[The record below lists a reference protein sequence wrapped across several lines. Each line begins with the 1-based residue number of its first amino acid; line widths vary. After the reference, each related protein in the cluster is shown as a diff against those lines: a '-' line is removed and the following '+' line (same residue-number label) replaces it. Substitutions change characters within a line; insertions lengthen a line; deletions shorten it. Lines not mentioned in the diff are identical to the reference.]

1 MRRTGR
7 GQNPLVFG
15 TFPARNATM
24 NLWASTARH
33 AVFRLE
39 NLAFALATI
48 SAKPALAES
57 RPLHRGFPVAPMR
70 AFPLLAFGLFLAARL
85 AGAPAAISSPPPD
98 ERFKADLL
106 VIIAHPDDETL
117 IAGYLARAVLDDH
130 RRVAVVCT
138 TRGNAGQNLV
148 GFEQAA
154 SLAEIREAEARA
166 ALTAIGI
173 RNVWFLRAPDTPAPE
188 VHDVLRSLGAWNH
201 GQILGELVRFI
212 RLTRPTVVITMLPDV
227 VAGENHEDHQAAGVI
242 ATEAFDLA
250 GDPTKLPEQVATPED
265 RLFYGNLMEGLR
277 PWQPQKLY
285 FFTDA
290 SHLDFVK
297 GQGPEYPTTTVS
309 PSQHVSYARLVA
321 TEASFHRTQGDTGP
335 PGEKALATGD
345 LSFYEPPVP
354 FVLGKSPVGGTPTGD
369 VFEGTVAR
377 PFAFAAVR
385 GFQPQSSPKPAI
397 ELGGPWAFYADF
409 WPAHN
414 LDRMPQLLAPEL
426 GVGGGQNF
434 PVPLLLHN
442 GTDQVRVVTVR
453 VQLPPGWT
461 EVKGS
466 GVFAVAAHD
475 SSPVQARL
483 IAPRTTK
490 SEWQQITWIAET
502 EGQPAGSATLR
513 VLVGGQ

>member
-1 MRRTGR
+1 MPAGC
-7 GQNPLVFG
+7 GENPLASR
-15 TFPARNATM
+15 TFRDKNATM
-24 NLWASTARH
+24 NDWALTVRDG
-33 AVFRLE
+33 VFRPENPAGAKVGVPGKPSTSE
-39 NLAFALATI
+39 NLPRRCGFLSAAAHGFSLMALW
-48 SAKPALAES
+48 L
-57 RPLHRGFPVAPMR
+57 
-70 AFPLLAFGLFLAARL
+70 LLAAPLAAT
-85 AGAPAAISSPPPD
+85 PAAISSPPPD
-98 ERFKADLL
+98 ERFKADVL

-117 IAGYLARAVLDDH
+117 ISGYLARAVLDEH
-130 RRVAVVCT
+130 RRVAVVST

-148 GFEQAA
+148 GYEQAA
-154 SLAEIREAEARA
+154 TLAEIREAEARA

-201 GQILGELVRFI
+201 GQVLGELVRFI
-212 RLTRPTVVITMLPDV
+212 RLTRPAVVITMLPDV

-250 GDPTKLPEQVATPED
+250 GDPTNFSEQVATPED

-297 GQGPEYPTTTVS
+297 GQGPEYSTTAIS
-309 PSQHVSYARLVA
+309 PSQHVSYARLA
-321 TEASFHRTQGDTGP
+321 AGEASYHRTQGDVGP

-345 LSFYEPPVP
+345 LSFYESPVL
-354 FVLGKSPVGGTPTGD
+354 FVLGKSLVGVTPTGD

-377 PFAFAAVR
+377 PLAFAPVR
-385 GFQPQSSPKPAI
+385 GYQPRSSPKPAI

-414 LDRMPQLLAPEL
+414 LNQMPQLLAPEL
-426 GVGGGQNF
+426 GVAGGQNF

-442 GTDQVRVVTVR
+442 GTDQIQTVTVR

-461 EVKGS
+461 EARGS
-466 GVFAVAAHD
+466 GIYTVAAHD
-475 SSPVQARL
+475 SAPVQARL
-483 IAPRTTK
+483 IAPRTAR

-502 EGQPAGSATLR
+502 ERQTVGSATLK
-513 VLVGGQ
+513 VQVGGP

>member
-1 MRRTGR
+1 MPAGCSE
-7 GQNPLVFG
+7 NPLASR
-15 TFPARNATM
+15 TFRDKNATM
-24 NLWASTARH
+24 NDQALTVRDG
-33 AVFRLE
+33 VFRPG
-39 NLAFALATI
+39 NPAVAMARI
-48 SAKPALAES
+48 PGKPFIPQTLPRHRSFRSLTA
-57 RPLHRGFPVAPMR
+57 RGFPLVALWL
-70 AFPLLAFGLFLAARL
+70 LLAAPLAAT
-85 AGAPAAISSPPPD
+85 PAAISRPPPD
-98 ERFKADLL
+98 ERFKADVLL
-106 VIIAHPDDETL
+106 IIAHPDDETL
-117 IAGYLARAVLDDH
+117 IAGYLARAVLDEH

-148 GFEQAA
+148 GYEQAA

-201 GQILGELVRFI
+201 GQVLGELVRFI

-250 GDPTKLPEQVATPED
+250 GDPTKFPEQVAVPED

-285 FFTDA
+285 FFSDT

-297 GQGPEYPTTTVS
+297 GRGPEYATTTIS
-309 PSQHVSYARLVA
+309 PSQHVSYARLAA
-321 TEASFHRTQGDTGP
+321 TEASFHQTQGDVGP

-345 LSFYEPPVP
+345 LSFYEPPVLL
-354 FVLGKSPVGGTPTGD
+354 VLGKSLVGGTPTGD

-377 PFAFAAVR
+377 PLAFASVR
-385 GFQPQSSPKPAI
+385 GHQPQPSPKPAI
-397 ELGGPWAFYADF
+397 ELGGSWAFYADF

-414 LDRMPQLLAPEL
+414 LDQMPQLLAPEL

-442 GTDQVRVVTVR
+442 GTDQAQTLTVR

-461 EVKGS
+461 ETKGS
-466 GVFAVAAHD
+466 GIYPVAAHD
-475 SSPVQARL
+475 FAPVQARL
-483 IAPRTTK
+483 IAPRTAK

-502 EGQPAGSATLR
+502 ERQAVGSATLK
-513 VLVGGQ
+513 LQVGGQ